1 MAGGPD
7 FDRIVAE
14 KWGAQ
19 GLEEHKKTRRQQ
31 AEETKRHIFEVALA
45 LLDRRAFEQIKV
57 RDIVEAAQVSV
68 GTFYNYYATK
78 LDVYYETYQLA
89 DEYFEDVVAPALIQ
103 PTARERIL
111 HFFDEY
117 ARYSS
122 EITDIS
128 LTKLLYNSN
137 NKCFDRPSEQ
147 GIRRVLG
154 EQVQRGLQAGEFH
167 SEEGAAAMVD
177 FLMIAA
183 RGLVYNWCTHDGGY
197 PIRPAM
203 KRYVERLL
211 RAWD

>member
-1 MAGGPD
+1 M
-7 FDRIVAE
+7 
-14 KWGAQ
+14 
-19 GLEEHKKTRRQQ
+19 
-31 AEETKRHIFEVALA
+31 
-45 LLDRRAFEQIKV
+45 
-57 RDIVEAAQVSV
+57 
-68 GTFYNYYATK
+68 
-78 LDVYYETYQLA
+78 
-89 DEYFEDVVAPALIQ
+89 APALIQ

-111 HFFDEY
+111 YFFDEY

-154 EQVQRGLQAGEFH
+154 EQVQQGLQAGEFH

>member
-1 MAGGPD
+1 M
-7 FDRIVAE
+7 RSV
-14 KWGAQ
+14 
-19 GLEEHKKTRRQQ
+19 
-31 AEETKRHIFEVALA
+31 VC
-45 LLDRRAFEQIKV
+45 RAFEQIKV

-111 HFFDEY
+111 YFFDEY

-154 EQVQRGLQAGEFH
+154 EQVQQGLQAGEFH